1 MTPPAR
7 NLIIAGDSLF
17 AQVAYEYFTH
27 DSRYRVAAFAV
38 EREFRKRDQLCG
50 LPVVDFETVKESH
63 PPAEHALYAAL
74 VYTQMNRLRT
84 RFVRAAKAMGY
95 ELASYVSSRAL
106 VWRNVSLGEHCF
118 VFEGAILQPFATVGD
133 NVVIWSGSHVGHH
146 ATIRDNCFIAPEVAI
161 SGSVEVGENSFVGI
175 NATLVNDI
183 VVAP

>member
-1 MTPPAR
+1 
-7 NLIIAGDSLF
+7 
-17 AQVAYEYFTH
+17 
-27 DSRYRVAAFAV
+27 
-38 EREFRKRDQLCG
+38 
-50 LPVVDFETVKESH
+50 LPVVDFETVNKSH

-84 RFVRAAKAMGY
+84 RFAGAAKAMGY

-118 VFEGAILQPFATVGD
+118 VFEGTILQPFVTIGD
-133 NVVIWSGSHVGHH
+133 NVVIWSGSHIGHH

-161 SGSVEVGENSFVGI
+161 SGSCEVGENSFVGI

-183 VVAP
+183 VVAPDCWIGPNVTITRDTEPNSVWRPPRSEGRVRAAPVVHP